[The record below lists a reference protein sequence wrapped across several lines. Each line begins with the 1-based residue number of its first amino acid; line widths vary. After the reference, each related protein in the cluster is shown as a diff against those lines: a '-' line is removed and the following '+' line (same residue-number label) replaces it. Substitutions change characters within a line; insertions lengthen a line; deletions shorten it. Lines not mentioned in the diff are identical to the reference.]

1 VSTAIEL
8 HFDVLLI
15 PSQGYRDGRGRPIRE
30 QSGYFVI
37 PLCCWTKY
45 FGHFTHLKVSD
56 YIRGENNRL
65 SERQVT
71 QPGELSSITNQ
82 HINCAE
88 RARKPAG
95 GIASVLWSLSH
106 NRRGYA
112 TAMQVNWWWG
122 HPRYEHLDRKWVMCK
137 EAIKILSILKL
148 RHIFFHMQWNENNE
162 KITFYLSF
170 FQAKWAFPT
179 VQMFVIQQ
187 KCREKHVCSLS

>member
-15 PSQGYRDGRGRPIRE
+15 LSQGYRDGRGRPIRE

-37 PLCCWTKY
+37 PLRCWTKY

-65 SERQVT
+65 CERQVT

-88 RARKPAG
+88 RTQAG
-95 GIASVLWSLSH
+95 GWHRKVL
-106 NRRGYA
+106 
-112 TAMQVNWWWG
+112 
-122 HPRYEHLDRKWVMCK
+122 
-137 EAIKILSILKL
+137 
-148 RHIFFHMQWNENNE
+148 
-162 KITFYLSF
+162 
-170 FQAKWAFPT
+170 
-179 VQMFVIQQ
+179 
-187 KCREKHVCSLS
+187 